1 MNQFVESMK
10 RLYTNGKIGNEKV
23 IELFTEKK
31 ITEEEKWY
39 ILNIKSNNLDVK

>member
-10 RLYTNGKIGNEKV
+10 RLYASRRISEQKI
-23 IELFTEKK
+23 IELFQNHK

-39 ILNIKSNNLDVK
+39 ILKAR

>member
-10 RLYTNGKIGNEKV
+10 RLYANERINEQKI
-23 IELFTEKK
+23 IELFQNHK

-39 ILNIKSNNLDVK
+39 ILKAR